1 MPEKDSTCNSESV
14 TTQEPFLVRA
24 SATRVLGEYN
34 HAFEIRDGDEFVILY
49 GPNGVGKTRFLEVI
63 DALSRLRGSAL
74 LLLPFETATLEY
86 SDGSE
91 LAAERISGT
100 NKDETQFRGT
110 VAIALRKAGRMVV
123 SWTYG
128 EDEFTKWVRGAL
140 PYRQISE
147 DLWEDPGDGEIVHV
161 DELRDR
167 YGRRGPDGNPTPDAL
182 KKFAGKVPS
191 YLIETQRLRIEQ
203 ETRPRPGGFRSISA
217 TRGQR
222 RPQSRITEQAE
233 NCNNSS
239 MRRRPSIRA
248 SRSALTEHFLIAC
261 WAQRR
266 RT

>member
-128 EDEFTKWVRGAL
+128 EDEFTKWV
-140 PYRQISE
+140 
-147 DLWEDPGDGEIVHV
+147 
-161 DELRDR
+161 
-167 YGRRGPDGNPTPDAL
+167 
-182 KKFAGKVPS
+182 
-191 YLIETQRLRIEQ
+191 
-203 ETRPRPGGFRSISA
+203 
-217 TRGQR
+217 
-222 RPQSRITEQAE
+222 
-233 NCNNSS
+233 
-239 MRRRPSIRA
+239 
-248 SRSALTEHFLIAC
+248 
-261 WAQRR
+261 
-266 RT
+266 